1 MKTHKF
7 FIYFYFIEQFDKL
20 PFKEAIYDMMDAEI
34 IVWNQK

>member
-1 MKTHKF
+1 MKTHNF

-20 PFKEAIYDMMDAEI
+20 SFKEAIYDMMDAEI